1 MSTLTENYINDLKIN
16 KPTRTQLKNA
26 TELSNDELYFEN
38 PEFEGGKLL
47 VTTQDGDIEES
58 NEVPLTIQVLSAT
71 DSITL
76 SDNYCYQGGEQTS
89 LTIALPVS
97 ATVGFIAQITFKSG
111 NVATTI
117 SAPSTGIVWNI
128 RGEDID
134 TANNAFVP
142 VANKVY
148 TVLIGYDG
156 YSFTALTG
164 GYADAS

>member
-1 MSTLTENYINDLKIN
+1 MPTYSDTEVDLVIN
-16 KPTRTQLKNA
+16 KPSQSQFDSATGLDP
-26 TELSNDELYFEN
+26 TELFFVE
-38 PEFEGGKLL
+38 PEFQGSKLL
-47 VTTQDGDIEES
+47 QTSATGDIVES
-58 NEVPLTIQVLSAT
+58 DDTPTTIQVLSAT

-76 SDNYCYQGGEQTS
+76 TDGYCYQGGEQTS
-89 LTIALPVS
+89 LTIALPAS
-97 ATVGFIAQITFKSG
+97 ATVGFVSQITFKSG
-111 NVATTI
+111 SSATAF
-117 SAPSTGIVWNI
+117 SAPQTGIVWNI

-134 TANNAFVP
+134 SANNAFVP